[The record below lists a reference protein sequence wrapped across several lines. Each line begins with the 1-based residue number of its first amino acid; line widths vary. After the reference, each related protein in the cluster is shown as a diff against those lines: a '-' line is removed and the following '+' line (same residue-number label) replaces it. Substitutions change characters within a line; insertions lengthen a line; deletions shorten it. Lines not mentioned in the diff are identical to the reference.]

1 MVTNIN
7 LQIIAETVTRKNVP
21 LQSPSKHRPEKK
33 KKGEQEVKK
42 KGKEKKKKTLL
53 KCITIGHLSS
63 MALLLLFTIDRP
75 VS

>member
-33 KKGEQEVKK
+33 KGEQEVKK
-42 KGKEKKKKTLL
+42 KERKEKKP
-53 KCITIGHLSS
+53 
-63 MALLLLFTIDRP
+63 F
-75 VS
+75 